1 MKDYSSAYINL
12 QSLLKDYQ
20 KYVLKAQYNAA
31 ADAAVEM
38 QLLSRDLQEWAEQC
52 TETKN
57 S

>member
-12 QSLLKDYQ
+12 QALLKDYQ